1 MVGFNQYLMNKI
13 IYKLYLIMGL
23 LLIGLSQ
30 GCAQSQKT
38 ISGQIIDPNGQ
49 VIPGAT
55 IMVKGTS
62 TAITT
67 DFDGKF
73 TLTVKKGDTLTVSY
87 VGFTAEDLEVDDAN
101 NYLLMVGAE
110 QLRYWCCTSHHSPK
124 HCAANKEDLEH
135 DGLHNTDE
143 RYERTN

>member
-1 MVGFNQYLMNKI
+1 MKNI
-13 IYKLYLIMGL
+13 AYKLYLL
-23 LLIGLSQ
+23 TSVLLIGITH
-30 GCAQSQKT
+30 GCAQTNKT

-49 VIPGAT
+49 AIPGAT
-55 IMVKGTS
+55 ILVKGSTQGTTS
-62 TAITT
+62 

-73 TLTVKKGDTLTVSY
+73 TLTVKKGDTLSVSY
-87 VGFTAEDLEVDDAN
+87 VGLTTEDLKVDDSD

-110 QLRYWCCTSHHSPK
+110 RLRYWCCTSHNSPK
-124 HCAANKEDLEH
+124 HCAATKEELEQ